1 VIRVGEAIRPRLVIF
16 HSERDGRS
24 RRVKAL
30 IAQVLQERQNH
41 STFELYA
48 VSTDEQPELAEQF
61 RVEEVPTLCVVVG
74 MKLKARLERP
84 RTSLEIRDFLSP
96 WLR

>member
-1 VIRVGEAIRPRLVIF
+1 VSEAVPRPRLVIF

-41 STFELYA
+41 STFELYPVA
-48 VSTDEQPELAEQF
+48 ADEHPELVEQF
-61 RVEEVPTLCVVVG
+61 KVDEVPTLCVVVG
-74 MKLKARLERP
+74 TKLRARLDGP
-84 RTSLEIRDFLSP
+84 RTSQEIRDFLAP

>member
-1 VIRVGEAIRPRLVIF
+1 VSEAVQPRLVIF

-24 RRVKAL
+24 RRVTAL

-41 STFELYA
+41 STFELCPVA
-48 VSTDEQPELAEQF
+48 TDEHPELAKRF
-61 RVEEVPTLCVVVG
+61 RVDRVPTLCVVVG
-74 MKLKARLERP
+74 KKLKARLEAP
-84 RTSLEIRDFLSP
+84 RTSREIREFLAP

>member
-1 VIRVGEAIRPRLVIF
+1 MSEAVRRPRLVIF
-16 HSERDGRS
+16 HSESDGRS

-41 STFELYA
+41 STFELYPVA
-48 VSTDEQPELAEQF
+48 TDEHPEL
-61 RVEEVPTLCVVVG
+61 VEHFKVDQVPALCVVVG
-74 MKLKARLERP
+74 KKLRARLDTP
-84 RTSLEIRDFLSP
+84 RTSREIRDFLAP